1 MFYGGF
7 GTRWSEAKPVAGR
20 SILLSSVGVVLT
32 ALLTGLFCH
41 LVLNMALMEGMLLG
55 AVLGSTDAASVFS
68 ILRSRKLNL
77 KYGTA
82 SMLELESGS
91 NDPFAY
97 MMTVILLSAMT
108 GSVSGGSAVL
118 LLIRQLAF
126 GLLTGATV
134 AWLVTWLLKR
144 YAFYGEGFD
153 TIFVFAAAIIST
165 RLHPRLVE
173 MAT

>member
-1 MFYGGF
+1 M
-7 GTRWSEAKPVAGR
+7 
-20 SILLSSVGVVLT
+20 LT

-41 LVLNMALMEGMLLG
+41 LVLKMALMEGMLLG

-108 GSVSGGSAVL
+108 GV
-118 LLIRQLAF
+118 
-126 GLLTGATV
+126 
-134 AWLVTWLLKR
+134 
-144 YAFYGEGFD
+144 
-153 TIFVFAAAIIST
+153 
-165 RLHPRLVE
+165 
-173 MAT
+173 

>member
-1 MFYGGF
+1 
-7 GTRWSEAKPVAGR
+7 
-20 SILLSSVGVVLT
+20 
-32 ALLTGLFCH
+32 
-41 LVLNMALMEGMLLG
+41 MEGMLLG

-108 GSVSGGSAVL
+108 GSVSGVGGSAFDPPARIWAFDRRDGRVVGDMAFKAVCL
-118 LLIRQLAF
+118 LWRGI
-126 GLLTGATV
+126 
-134 AWLVTWLLKR
+134 
-144 YAFYGEGFD
+144 
-153 TIFVFAAAIIST
+153 
-165 RLHPRLVE
+165 
-173 MAT
+173 